1 MDNKN
6 KIIRLL
12 LKKIEKIQNILSIKN
27 DMRFR
32 QKNNIIDQLNN

>member
-6 KIIRLL
+6 KIIKLL
-12 LKKIEKIQNILSIKN
+12 IKKIDKLQNIMSIKN
-27 DMRFR
+27 DTRFR